1 MNICNLF
8 LNRKGINP
16 LIIVMVLF
24 FLLIAVGGI
33 IFIWSN
39 LGERTGHVIQ
49 IQSVKFEETKTKI
62 YVQNTG
68 KGAVI
73 LALVIVDDET
83 VEISKQ
89 NCLVSSYE
97 TTTVNETQT
106 AEITINQNYGKKIRI
121 KVVCVDGISYESDWS
136 P

>member
-1 MNICNLF
+1 LE
-8 LNRKGINP
+8 
-16 LIIVMVLF
+16 
-24 FLLIAVGGI
+24 
-33 IFIWSN
+33 
-39 LGERTGHVIQ
+39 ERTGHVIQ

-73 LALVIVDDET
+73 LDLAIVDGET